1 MRSYSTEK
9 NIRRPIWLVKARF
22 SRIGVETFVYGCFF
36 SRHNEN
42 EEGEKRNAT
51 NRTFTQRGCWLIY

>member
-36 SRHNEN
+36 FPGITRTKREKKGMPLTEHLLK
-42 EEGEKRNAT
+42 EGV
-51 NRTFTQRGCWLIY
+51 G